1 VLAPAIAGIV
11 VGITSMIVLILI
23 KLTDQI
29 RQLSE
34 TTGSAAGQSSGL
46 LQIFGDPIPTYYFQ
60 IIVGLYVIEVTYVLT
75 VLINGIENG
84 SDRLGEQD
92 ALSKNLMRGTI
103 LYCIICLIVIITFN
117 FLAATILNNIQ
128 MTT

>member
-1 VLAPAIAGIV
+1 
-11 VGITSMIVLILI
+11 
-23 KLTDQI
+23 
-29 RQLSE
+29 
-34 TTGSAAGQSSGL
+34 
-46 LQIFGDPIPTYYFQ
+46 
-60 IIVGLYVIEVTYVLT
+60 VTYVLT

-92 ALSKNLMRGTI
+92 ALSKNLIRGTM

-128 MTT
+128 LAA